1 MPLKLSNQ
9 QQSFQCVE
17 KDTTCC
23 LTSEIPSV
31 TSAIILPTM
40 HSLRPPEP
48 AQQHSTE
55 VLSWAAQNIKG
66 KTYDDLPQTGGEWTS
81 MTITCNG

>member
-9 QQSFQCVE
+9 QQNFQCVE

-23 LTSEIPSV
+23 LTSEIPNV

>member
-9 QQSFQCVE
+9 QQNFQCVE

-48 AQQHSTE
+48 AQQHSTK